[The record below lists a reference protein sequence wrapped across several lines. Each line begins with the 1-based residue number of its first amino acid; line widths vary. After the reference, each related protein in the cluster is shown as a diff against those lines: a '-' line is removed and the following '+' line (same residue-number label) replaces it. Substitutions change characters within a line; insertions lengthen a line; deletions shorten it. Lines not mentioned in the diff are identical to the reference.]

1 MGCGAFGETGAYAP
15 KVSTVTKDRTR
26 AQDHVTTQLRRRVG
40 TSALE
45 RAQRV
50 SSVRRQ
56 TVLVRGLQFL
66 SRQTS
71 EYPTGR
77 YMRLSSHWKL
87 CKKAS
92 HLQHILMSSL
102 LYFLFP
108 RAIPYLL
115 TLYKIFTSHH
125 TFCIYLLFIIIHCS
139 TAFFHTIHAHTSTR

>member
-77 YMRLSSHWKL
+77 
-87 CKKAS
+87 
-92 HLQHILMSSL
+92 
-102 LYFLFP
+102 
-108 RAIPYLL
+108 
-115 TLYKIFTSHH
+115 
-125 TFCIYLLFIIIHCS
+125 
-139 TAFFHTIHAHTSTR
+139 